1 MDRRERSFSDRKYS
15 KARGTITLTIVDE
28 ETEDELEVEFP
39 AKFEVCGTCDGKG
52 SHVNPSIDSEGIS
65 AEDFA
70 EDPDFEESYFA
81 GHYDQTCNE
90 CDGLRVVPQVDE
102 EKLSEPQ
109 KVQFKSW
116 LSAEQYRYDYE
127 SERAHERRMGY

>member
-1 MDRRERSFSDRKYS
+1 MDRRERDFPEVKYS

-28 ETEDELEVEFP
+28 ETEEELEVEFP

-52 SHVNPSIDSEGIS
+52 SHVNPSIDSEGIT
-65 AEDFA
+65 ADEFA

-90 CDGLRVVPQVDE
+90 CDGLRVVPEVDE
-102 EKLSEPQ
+102 EKLSDAQ
-109 KVQFKSW
+109 KVQFKAW
-116 LSAEQYRYDYE
+116 QSAEEFRYSYE

>member
-1 MDRRERSFSDRKYS
+1 MDRRDREFPELKYS
-15 KARGTITLTIVDE
+15 KKRNTITLTIVDD

-39 AKFEVCGTCDGKG
+39 AVFEVCGTCEGKG

-65 AEDFA
+65 ADEFA

-102 EKLSEPQ
+102 THLSDLQ
-109 KVQFKSW
+109 KAQFKSW
-116 LSAEQYRYDYE
+116 SDGESRRYDYE